1 MIVIGTLLLI
11 CVFFILCGLVSI
23 DKKMEVMI
31 KNQIEEIKVLK
42 NSKK

>member
-1 MIVIGTLLLI
+1 MIIIGIILI
-11 CVFFILCGLVSI
+11 ILMIFVLGGLVSI
-23 DKKMEVMI
+23 DNKLDVMI